1 MCPRYLENSV
11 STRDEPSTYV
21 TISSQGNLEFMKFS
35 CSALLFDN
43 DGVLVDSHQTAKA
56 AWDVWAT
63 EFSLGYDLDK
73 ANNAG
78 RRAED
83 MVRELVS
90 AEQFIVANDRINELE
105 QNTAH
110 LTIALPGARELTSS
124 LKPGIWTICTSAN
137 PNLGRAR
144 LEAAG
149 IVIPKELV
157 TGDDVAQ
164 GKPHPDPYLLGAKN
178 LGFDPQDCVVFEDAD
193 AGVISAIEAGVGLV
207 IGVGKKAVKSQ
218 ADIVVKDLTGIT
230 FDGEELF
237 IPDSIRMR

>member
-1 MCPRYLENSV
+1 
-11 STRDEPSTYV
+11 
-21 TISSQGNLEFMKFS
+21 MKFS

-43 DGVLVDSHQTAKA
+43 DGVLVDSHAAAKA
-56 AWDVWAT
+56 AWDIWAT
-63 EFSLGYDLDK
+63 EFSPGYDLDK

-90 AEQFIVANDRINELE
+90 SDLFTIANDRINSLE
-105 QNTAH
+105 QDTAYMTVP
-110 LTIALPGARELTSS
+110 LAGAKELLSS
-124 LKPGIWTICTSAN
+124 LPKGVWTICTSAN

-149 IVIPKELV
+149 LPIPKELV
-157 TGDDVAQ
+157 TGDDVKQ

-178 LGFDPQDCVVFEDAD
+178 LGFDPMDCVVFEDAE

-207 IGVGKKAVKSQ
+207 IGVGIRAVETQ
-218 ADIVVKDLTGIT
+218 ADIVVRDLTGIS
-230 FDGEELF
+230 FDGEELV
-237 IPDSIRMR
+237 IPDSNRLR

>member
-1 MCPRYLENSV
+1 
-11 STRDEPSTYV
+11 
-21 TISSQGNLEFMKFS
+21 MKFS

-43 DGVLVDSHQTAKA
+43 DGVLVDSHQAAKA

-63 EFSLGYDLDK
+63 EFSPGYDIDK

-90 AEQFIVANDRINELE
+90 SNLFTVANNRINSLE
-105 QNTAH
+105 QDTAYMTVP
-110 LTIALPGARELTSS
+110 LAGAKELLSS
-124 LKPGIWTICTSAN
+124 LPKGVWTICTSAN
-137 PNLGRAR
+137 PNLGKAR

-149 IVIPKELV
+149 LPIPKELV
-157 TGDDVAQ
+157 TGDDVKQ

-178 LGFDPQDCVVFEDAD
+178 LGFEPMDCVVFEDAE

-207 IGVGKKAVKSQ
+207 IGVGIRAVETQ
-218 ADIVVKDLTGIT
+218 ADIVVRDLTGIS
-230 FDGEELF
+230 FDGEELV
-237 IPDSIRMR
+237 IPDSNRLR

>member
-1 MCPRYLENSV
+1 
-11 STRDEPSTYV
+11 
-21 TISSQGNLEFMKFS
+21 MKFS

-43 DGVLVDSHQTAKA
+43 DGVLVDSHQAAKA

-63 EFSLGYDLDK
+63 EFSPGYDLDK

-90 AEQFIVANDRINELE
+90 PELFVIANDRINALE
-105 QNTAH
+105 QDTAH
-110 LTIALPGARELTSS
+110 MTIPLAGAKELLESLPVGV
-124 LKPGIWTICTSAN
+124 WTICTSAN
-137 PNLGRAR
+137 PDLGKAR

-149 IVIPKELV
+149 LPIPKELV
-157 TGDDVAQ
+157 TGDDVKQ

-178 LGFDPQDCVVFEDAD
+178 LGFEPMDCVVFEDAE

-207 IGVGKKAVKSQ
+207 IGVGERAKNSQ
-218 ADIVVKDLTGIT
+218 ADIVVRDLTGIS
-230 FDGEELF
+230 FDGEVLV
-237 IPDSIRMR
+237 IPDEKRIR

>member
-1 MCPRYLENSV
+1 
-11 STRDEPSTYV
+11 
-21 TISSQGNLEFMKFS
+21 MKLS

-43 DGVLVDSHQTAKA
+43 DGVLVDSHQAAKA

-63 EFSLGYDLDK
+63 EFSPGYDLDK

-90 AEQFIVANDRINELE
+90 PELFAKANDRINALE
-105 QNTAH
+105 QDTAQM
-110 LTIALPGARELTSS
+110 TIPLFGAKELLEALPSGV
-124 LKPGIWTICTSAN
+124 WTICTSAN

-149 IVIPKELV
+149 LPIPKELV
-157 TGDDVAQ
+157 TGDDVKQ

-178 LGFDPQDCVVFEDAD
+178 LGFEPMDCVVFEDAE

-207 IGVGKKAVKSQ
+207 IGVGERAKDSQ
-218 ADIVVKDLTGIT
+218 ADIVIRDLTGIS
-230 FDGEELF
+230 FDGEVLV
-237 IPDSIRMR
+237 ISDDIRIR

>member
-1 MCPRYLENSV
+1 
-11 STRDEPSTYV
+11 
-21 TISSQGNLEFMKFS
+21 MKFS

-43 DGVLVDSHQTAKA
+43 DGVLVDSHQAAKA

-63 EFSLGYDLDK
+63 EFSPGYDLDK

-90 AEQFIVANDRINELE
+90 PELFAKANDRINALE
-105 QNTAH
+105 QDTAH
-110 LTIALPGARELTSS
+110 MTVPLAGAKELLESLPNGV
-124 LKPGIWTICTSAN
+124 WTVCTSAN

-149 IVIPKELV
+149 LAIPKELV
-157 TGDDVAQ
+157 TGDDVKQ

-178 LGFDPQDCVVFEDAD
+178 LGFEPMDCVVFEDAE

-207 IGVGKKAVKSQ
+207 IGVGERAKNSQ
-218 ADIVVKDLTGIT
+218 ADIVVRDLTGIS
-230 FDGEELF
+230 FDGEVLV
-237 IPDSIRMR
+237 IPDEIRIR

>member
-1 MCPRYLENSV
+1 
-11 STRDEPSTYV
+11 
-21 TISSQGNLEFMKFS
+21 MKFS

-43 DGVLVDSHQTAKA
+43 DGVLVDSHQAAKA

-63 EFSLGYDLDK
+63 EFSPGYDLDK

-90 AEQFIVANDRINELE
+90 PELFAKANDRINALE
-105 QNTAH
+105 QDTAH
-110 LTIALPGARELTSS
+110 MTVPLAGAKELLESLPNGV
-124 LKPGIWTICTSAN
+124 WTVCTSAN

-149 IVIPKELV
+149 LAIPKELV
-157 TGDDVAQ
+157 TGDDVKQ

-178 LGFDPQDCVVFEDAD
+178 LGFEPVDCVVFEDAE

-207 IGVGKKAVKSQ
+207 IGVGERAMNSQ
-218 ADIVVKDLTGIT
+218 ADIVVRDLTGIS
-230 FDGEELF
+230 FDGEVLV
-237 IPDSIRMR
+237 IPDEIRIR

>member
-1 MCPRYLENSV
+1 
-11 STRDEPSTYV
+11 
-21 TISSQGNLEFMKFS
+21 MKFS

-43 DGVLVDSHQTAKA
+43 DGVLVDSHAAAKA
-56 AWDVWAT
+56 AWDIWAT
-63 EFSLGYDLDK
+63 EFSPGYDLDK

-90 AEQFIVANDRINELE
+90 SDLFTVANNRINSLE
-105 QNTAH
+105 QDTAYMTVP
-110 LTIALPGARELTSS
+110 LAGAKELLSS
-124 LKPGIWTICTSAN
+124 LPKGVWTICTSAN

-149 IVIPKELV
+149 LPIPKELV
-157 TGDDVAQ
+157 TGDDVKQ

-178 LGFDPQDCVVFEDAD
+178 LGFDPMDCVVFEDAE
-193 AGVISAIEAGVGLV
+193 AGVISAIEAGAGLV
-207 IGVGKKAVKSQ
+207 IGVGKKAVKSH

-237 IPDSIRMR
+237 IPDSIRLR

>member
-1 MCPRYLENSV
+1 
-11 STRDEPSTYV
+11 
-21 TISSQGNLEFMKFS
+21 MKFS

-43 DGVLVDSHQTAKA
+43 DGVLVDSHQAAKA

-63 EFSLGYDLDK
+63 EFSPGYDLDK

-90 AEQFIVANDRINELE
+90 PELFPKANNRINALE
-105 QNTAH
+105 QDTAH
-110 LTIALPGARELTSS
+110 MTVPLAGAKELLESLPSGV
-124 LKPGIWTICTSAN
+124 WTICTSAN
-137 PNLGRAR
+137 PNLGKAR

-149 IVIPKELV
+149 LPIPKELV
-157 TGDDVAQ
+157 TGDDVKQ

-178 LGFDPQDCVVFEDAD
+178 LGFEPMDCVVFEDAE

-207 IGVGKKAVKSQ
+207 IGVGERAKNSQ
-218 ADIVVKDLTGIT
+218 ADIVVRDLTGIS
-230 FDGEELF
+230 FDGEVLV
-237 IPDSIRMR
+237 IPDEKRIR

>member
-1 MCPRYLENSV
+1 MIQWLISV
-11 STRDEPSTYV
+11 S
-21 TISSQGNLEFMKFS
+21 GNLLVMKFS
-35 CSALLFDN
+35 CSAILFDN
-43 DGVLVDSHQTAKA
+43 DGVLVDSHAAAKK
-56 AWDVWAT
+56 AWDIWAT
-63 EFSLGYDLDK
+63 EYSPGYDLDK

-90 AEQFIVANDRINELE
+90 NELFKEANDRINQLE
-105 QNTAH
+105 QETAN
-110 LTIALPGARELTSS
+110 LTIPLAGAKELLSS
-124 LKPGIWTICTSAN
+124 LPNGVWTICTSAN

-149 IVIPKELV
+149 LPIPKELV
-157 TGDDVAQ
+157 TGDDVKQ

-178 LGFDPQDCVVFEDAD
+178 LGFDPQDCVVFEDAE

-207 IGVGKKAVKSQ
+207 IGVGKKAVKSH

>member
-1 MCPRYLENSV
+1 
-11 STRDEPSTYV
+11 
-21 TISSQGNLEFMKFS
+21 MKFS

-43 DGVLVDSHQTAKA
+43 DGVLVDSHQAAKA

-63 EFSLGYDLDK
+63 EFSPGYDLDK

-90 AEQFIVANDRINELE
+90 SELFAKANDRINALE
-105 QNTAH
+105 QETAH
-110 LTIALPGARELTSS
+110 MTVPLAGAKELLESLPIGV
-124 LKPGIWTICTSAN
+124 WTICTSAN

-149 IVIPKELV
+149 LPIPKELV
-157 TGDDVAQ
+157 TGDDVKQ

-178 LGFDPQDCVVFEDAD
+178 LGFEPMDSVVFEDAE

-207 IGVGKKAVKSQ
+207 IGVGERAKNSQ
-218 ADIVVKDLTGIT
+218 ADIVVRDLTGIS
-230 FDGEELF
+230 FDGEVLV
-237 IPDSIRMR
+237 IPDEIRIR

>member
-1 MCPRYLENSV
+1 
-11 STRDEPSTYV
+11 
-21 TISSQGNLEFMKFS
+21 MKFS

-43 DGVLVDSHQTAKA
+43 DGVLVDSHQAAKA

-63 EFSLGYDLDK
+63 EFSPGYDLDK

-90 AEQFIVANDRINELE
+90 PELFAKANDRINALE
-105 QNTAH
+105 QDTAQMTVP
-110 LTIALPGARELTSS
+110 LAGAKELLESLPNGV
-124 LKPGIWTICTSAN
+124 WTVCTSAN

-149 IVIPKELV
+149 LPIPKELV
-157 TGDDVAQ
+157 TGDDVKQ

-178 LGFDPQDCVVFEDAD
+178 LGFEPMDCVVFEDAE

-207 IGVGKKAVKSQ
+207 IGVGERAKNSQ
-218 ADIVVKDLTGIT
+218 ADIVVRDLTGIS
-230 FDGEELF
+230 FDGEVLV
-237 IPDSIRMR
+237 IPDEIRIR